1 MAEEDLTQQVEQKVE
16 AQPEDGSER
25 RKSVRRLLRT
35 TATVILNES
44 QTFEVRTIDVS
55 LHGMAIVA
63 PANPKVGVIFY
74 IRLKVPSKAKGA
86 ENFEAKVKVVHSIYA
101 GSESGFKI
109 GLNFI
114 KLKPEFASVIQ
125 KYIE

>member
-1 MAEEDLTQQVEQKVE
+1 MAEEDLTQQVEQKLE
-16 AQPEDGSER
+16 ASPEAGSER
-25 RKSVRRLLRT
+25 RKSVRRILRT

-44 QTFEVRTIDVS
+44 QTFEVRTIDISV
-55 LHGMAIVA
+55 HGMAIVA
-63 PANPKVGVIFY
+63 PANPQVGVVFY
-74 IRLKVPSKAKGA
+74 IRFKVPSKTKKA

-109 GLNFI
+109 GLYFI

-125 KYIE
+125 QYIE